1 MRLNVILI
9 GQCFASEDNP
19 SEAKN
24 VENVIIADWNY
35 LRALNDIDR
44 VNQEKK
50 EKVQSRVK
58 WVERYVD
65 MLHFYSSCVACDAEG
80 GGLSCQACGKRTV
93 ERVIQL
99 FSNEGYDYDTL
110 ESEEMRYTGSGSP
123 MPAMVHFC
131 MKYLCVVYSFT
142 LFFQVTSLERLN

>member
-1 MRLNVILI
+1 MIV
-9 GQCFASEDNP
+9 
-19 SEAKN
+19 
-24 VENVIIADWNY
+24 ADWNY

-80 GGLSCQACGKRTV
+80 GGLSCQVKLYSIIQRIHNAPDLDFSKRN
-93 ERVIQL
+93 IA
-99 FSNEGYDYDTL
+99 Y
-110 ESEEMRYTGSGSP
+110 
-123 MPAMVHFC
+123 AMDA
-131 MKYLCVVYSFT
+131 
-142 LFFQVTSLERLN
+142 